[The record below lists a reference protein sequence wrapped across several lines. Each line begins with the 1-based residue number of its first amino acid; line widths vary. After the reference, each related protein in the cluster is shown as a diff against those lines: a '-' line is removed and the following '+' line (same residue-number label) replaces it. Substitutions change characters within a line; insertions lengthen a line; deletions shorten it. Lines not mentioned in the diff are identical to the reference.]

1 VAFRF
6 SLGTLALSVACASTG
21 GGVGGTAGDASTGG
35 TNTGGMAGSTTGGGT
50 GGIFVDAGDGSFG
63 KQLVYAHTDTTLFS
77 VDPSVTPLK
86 LTQLGDFDCIGDT
99 GEDVSMTD
107 VAVDSQGNL
116 FGISATKVQPLNVVG
131 TVVECG
137 TPVVLSGAAD
147 PKFYALTFVPAG
159 ILDPNDEVLVAGNT
173 AGELWSV
180 ASTGNL
186 TLLGTFGVVPA
197 NDGNGHTYPNSGKA
211 WELSGDVVFLANDG
225 NPLGYA
231 TVRDCPNPP
240 SASSCSGDD
249 TLIEIDVPK
258 LATASG
264 GSVTKSVRGLVVKR
278 AGCSDSVVGSY
289 DNMFGIAAWGDRVY
303 GFSRAGY
310 LVDIDI
316 ADGSACLVDEYP
328 GAKFSGAGITTLAPV
343 IAPPP
348 K

>member
-1 VAFRF
+1 MTLRF
-6 SLGTLALSVACASTG
+6 SLSCLALCVACANTS
-21 GGVGGTAGDASTGG
+21 GVGGSGDAATGG
-35 TNTGGMAGSTTGGGT
+35 TNTGGSGATTSGGGT
-50 GGIFVDAGDGSFG
+50 GGGILVDAGDGSSE
-63 KQLVYAHTDTTLFS
+63 KQVLYAHTDTMLFS
-77 VDPSVTPLK
+77 VDPAATPLK
-86 LTQLGDFDCIGDT
+86 LTQLGNFDCIGGT
-99 GEDVSMTD
+99 GQDISMTD
-107 VAVDSQGNL
+107 VAVDRDGNL
-116 FGISATKVQPLNVVG
+116 FGISATKVQPLSVVG

-159 ILDPNDEVLVAGNT
+159 VLDPNDEVLVAGNT

-180 ASTGNL
+180 SSTGAL
-186 TLLGTFGVVPA
+186 TLVGTFGTVPA
-197 NDGNGHTYPNSGKA
+197 TDGNGHAYPNSGQP
-211 WELSGDVVFLANDG
+211 WELSGDIVFLANDG

-240 SASSCSGDD
+240 SSAGCSDND

-258 LATASG
+258 LATAGG

-278 AGCSDSVVGSY
+278 AGCTDSITGSY

-316 ADGSACLVDEYP
+316 TDGTGCLVDEYP
-328 GAKFSGAGITTLAPV
+328 AAKFSGAGITTLAPV

>member
-1 VAFRF
+1 MIRF
-6 SLGTLALSVACASTG
+6 ASCLALVCCACSSTG
-21 GGVGGTAGDASTGG
+21 GGVGAPSDASTGG
-35 TNTGGMAGSTTGGGT
+35 TSSGGT
-50 GGIFVDAGDGSFG
+50 GGATSGGTGGTLLVDAGDGSAG
-63 KQLVYAHTDTTLFS
+63 KQLVYAHTDTMLFS
-77 VDPSVTPLK
+77 FDPAVTPLK
-86 LTQLGDFDCIGDT
+86 LTQLGNFDCIG
-99 GEDVSMTD
+99 GSGQDVSMTD
-107 VAVDSQGNL
+107 VAVDRDGNL
-116 FGISATKVQPLNVVG
+116 FGISATKVQPLSVVG

-137 TPVVLSGAAD
+137 APIALSGAAD
-147 PKFYALTFVPAG
+147 PKFYALTFAPAG
-159 ILDPNDEVLVAGNT
+159 VLDPNLEVLVAGNT
-173 AGELWSV
+173 AGELWSIS
-180 ASTGNL
+180 ATGTL
-186 TLLGTFGVVPA
+186 ALLGTFGTVPA
-197 NDGNGHTYPNSGKA
+197 NDGNGHTYPNSGTA
-211 WELSGDVVFLANDG
+211 WELSGDIVFLANDG

-240 SASSCSGDD
+240 SSSGCNGDD

-258 LATASG
+258 LATAGG

-278 AGCSDSVVGSY
+278 SGCTDSIVGSY